1 MILRGLEASKSTG
14 SKTTGVYGTCHHR
27 GRRYFHGYPK
37 SQPRTGHTR
46 EPDPTHNELK
56 HTSTTRK
63 TATHERTRAGEVRAR
78 WSPAHPYPSSTFT
91 CPRRAS
97 IDAFTSQGPGPAR
110 PRRRGPELC
119 LEHCLLPFLPPPKRQ
134 YSTLSRDERA
144 RARTSG
150 ARDEERQRGI
160 RAGRVGFRAFG
171 IHFGGGT
178 RDRSTNR
185 PSPGPGGE
193 GGALAARWSKLPMV
207 ARPVR

>member
-1 MILRGLEASKSTG
+1 MRGDFARSPEASKSTG
-14 SKTTGVYGTCHHR
+14 SKTTGVY
-27 GRRYFHGYPK
+27 RYMSSPR
-37 SQPRTGHTR
+37 SSLLPWLPQISTTDTRARTGHTR

-78 WSPAHPYPSSTFT
+78 WSPAHPYPSSTCT

-97 IDAFTSQGPGPAR
+97 IDAFKSQGPGPAR

-160 RAGRVGFRAFG
+160 RAGRVGFRYSFWG
-171 IHFGGGT
+171 
-178 RDRSTNR
+178 RN
-185 PSPGPGGE
+185 PG
-193 GGALAARWSKLPMV
+193 
-207 ARPVR
+207 